1 MFDTVLIANRGEI
14 AVRTLRTLKRLGI
27 RGVAVYSNADRH
39 APHVREAD
47 VAVALG
53 GDKPADSYLRIDLIL
68 QAARDTGAQA
78 IYPGYGF
85 LSESAAFAEACEAAG
100 IAFIG
105 PTARQIREFGLKH
118 RARELAGA
126 AEVPMTPGT
135 GLLGN
140 LQDALDQAETI
151 GYPVM
156 LKSTAGGGGIGL
168 TRCQNADEL
177 TQAFESVQRMGTT
190 FFSDAGVF
198 LERYVD
204 DARHVEVQ
212 IFGDGHGR
220 VVALGERDC
229 SVQRRNQK
237 VIEET
242 PAPALPEATR
252 LALHR
257 AAIKLGESV
266 NYRSAGTVEF
276 IFDARRDAFYF
287 LEVNTRLQVEHP
299 VTEAV
304 TGLDLIECM
313 LRVAADDP
321 LDWEALTRAPRG
333 AAIEVRLYAED
344 PLKQFQP
351 SPGLLT
357 DVYFPPDVRVDGWIA
372 TGTDVPTFYDPMLAK
387 LIVHAD
393 TRAQALDALQEA
405 LARTRLSGIAT
416 NLDYLRQVIRTERF
430 RSGDVSTRLLDGF
443 VYQPHAIEVVQ
454 PGTYTSVQDY
464 PGRVGYWNIGV
475 PPSGPM
481 DDYAFRLG
489 NRILGNSPQAAG
501 IESTLI
507 GPTLR
512 FHSDTTIAL
521 TGARCDARLD
531 DAPVPMWAPV
541 HVRAGQVLN
550 VGRALSGCRTYI
562 AVQHGLDVPLYLGSR
577 STFALGKFGGHAGR
591 CLRTGDVLALMDA
604 AASLPDAQAW
614 PAGAQAPQALIPDYG
629 NTWEIGVLYGPHGA
643 PDFFTESAIDML
655 FASDWEVHYNSNR
668 LGVRLIGPKPT
679 WAREDGGEAGLHPSN
694 IHDCEYA
701 IGSINFTGD
710 SPVILTRD
718 GPSLGGFVCPATI
731 VRAELWKVGQV
742 KPGDKIRFK
751 RLSYDAA
758 VALESRIDQAIHTL
772 SAAGLGE
779 PVFPGAALA
788 ATPAGAAEATA
799 AANAVARAAHAPAG
813 ADGTAASADATGGAA
828 ADADADADAGASASA
843 TILAQTPAGQAYPGL
858 TCRQAGDGYLM
869 LEYGENILD
878 LALRLRIH
886 VLMQA
891 IGVAAIDGVLELSP
905 GVRSLQIRYDSQVIR
920 QGVLVD
926 RLLELDAKL
935 PDVSTLKI
943 PTRVVHLPMAFEDSA
958 TLAAV
963 DRYRE
968 TVRAQAPW
976 LPNNVD
982 FIQRINGL
990 ASREDVRQIVFDAS
1004 YMVLGL
1010 GDVYL
1015 GAPCAVPLDP
1025 RHRLLTS
1032 KYNPARTHTA
1042 EGTVGI
1048 GGVYMCIYGM
1058 DSPGGYQL
1066 VGRTLPI
1073 WNSFL
1078 KNDVFTDGEPW
1089 LLKFFDQVRFYPV
1102 TEAELDVLRE
1112 DFREGRA
1119 RVRIEEAV
1127 FDYAQYLDFLQ
1138 DNAASIQGFKQAQQ
1152 QAFATEVALW
1162 KADDVASTEPSLAP
1176 LDELALAAG
1185 ETLVSADLCG
1195 NIWKVLVEVDQEV
1208 AQGDTLVVVEAMKM
1222 ELAITAPQAGRV
1234 SAIRCQPG
1242 RPVNTGDPLIV
1253 MAAAS
1258 SNHPTAPE
1266 RETTRDESAGGGS
1279 TSDVSASGS
1288 STSGASAARAQG
1300 DAAPDASSASRVH

>member
-1 MFDTVLIANRGEI
+1 MFHTVLIANRGEI

-27 RGVAVYSNADRH
+27 RSVAVYSNADRH
-39 APHVREAD
+39 APHVRDAD
-47 VAVALG
+47 IAVALG

-68 QAARDTGAQA
+68 QAAKDHGAQA

-85 LSESAAFAEACEAAG
+85 LSESAEFADACDAAG

-105 PTARQIREFGLKH
+105 PTAHQIREFGLKH
-118 RARELAGA
+118 RARELAAQA
-126 AEVPMTPGT
+126 AVPMTPGT
-135 GLLGN
+135 GLLS
-140 LQDALDQAETI
+140 DVEEALVHADLI

-168 TRCQNADEL
+168 TRCANAPEL
-177 TQAFESVQRMGTT
+177 ARAFESVQRMGQT
-190 FFSDAGVF
+190 FFRDAGVF
-198 LERYVD
+198 IERYVD

-212 IFGDGHGR
+212 IFGDGKGR

-229 SVQRRNQK
+229 SLQRRNQK

-242 PAPALPEATR
+242 PAPRLPAATR
-252 LALHR
+252 AALHQ
-257 AAIKLGESV
+257 AAVSLGESV

-276 IFDARRDAFYF
+276 IYDAVRDAFYF

-313 LRVAADDP
+313 LQVAAGKA
-321 LDWEALTRAPRG
+321 LDWPALERAPSG
-333 AAIEVRLYAED
+333 AAFEVRLYAED
-344 PLKQFQP
+344 PLKQFLP
-351 SPGLLT
+351 SPGTLT
-357 DVYFPPDVRVDGWIA
+357 DVHFPPDVRVDGWIA
-372 TGTDVPTFYDPMLAK
+372 TGTEVPGFYDPMLAK
-387 LIVHAD
+387 LIVHGT
-393 TRAQALDALQEA
+393 TREAALEKLSRA
-405 LARTRLSGIAT
+405 LAATRLSGIAT
-416 NLDYLRQVIRTERF
+416 NLDYLRQVIEDERF
-430 RSGDVSTRLLDGF
+430 KAGEVYTRLLDSF
-443 VYQPHAIEVVQ
+443 IYRPRAIEVLQ

-481 DDYAFRLG
+481 DDYAFRMS
-489 NRILGNSPQAAG
+489 NRIIGNATDAAG
-501 IESTLI
+501 IETTLV

-512 FHSDTTIAL
+512 FHSDTVIAL
-521 TGARCDARLD
+521 TGAACNATLD
-531 DAPVPMWAPV
+531 DAPVVMWAPIA
-541 HVRAGQVLN
+541 VRAGQVL
-550 VGRALSGCRTYI
+550 VLGRAQSGCRNYL
-562 AVQHGLDVPLYLGSR
+562 AVEGGLDVPVYLGSR

-591 CLRTGDVLALMDA
+591 CLRAGDVIALMPA
-604 AASLPDAQAW
+604 LTSLPVSTVPYDST
-614 PAGAQAPQALIPDYG
+614 PAGASTRPPTHIGTPISQALIPLYG

-643 PDFFTESAIDML
+643 PDFFTQDAIDM
-655 FASDWEVHYNSNR
+655 FFDTDWEVHYNSNR

-742 KPGDKIRFK
+742 KPGDRIRFK
-751 RLSYDAA
+751 RLSYAEA
-758 VALESRIDQAIHTL
+758 VELETVQDHTINTL
-772 SAAGLGE
+772 AEPGTHAVPVAGTDE
-779 PVFPGAALA
+779 ISSTIVAHQA
-788 ATPAGAAEATA
+788 ATAT
-799 AANAVARAAHAPAG
+799 H
-813 ADGTAASADATGGAA
+813 
-828 ADADADADAGASASA
+828 
-843 TILAQTPAGQAYPGL
+843 PGL
-858 TCRQAGDGYLM
+858 TYRQAGDGYL
-869 LEYGENILD
+869 LIEYGDNILD
-878 LALRLRIH
+878 LALRLRIY
-886 VLMQA
+886 VFMQA
-891 IGVAAIDGVLELSP
+891 LESAAITGVLELSP
-905 GVRSLQIRYDSQVIR
+905 GVRSVQIRYDSQVIR
-920 QGVLVD
+920 QSALVAS
-926 RLLELDAKL
+926 LLAIDAAL

-943 PTRVVHLPMAFEDSA
+943 PTRILHLPMAFEDSA
-958 TLAAV
+958 TLSAV

-990 ASREDVRQIVFDAS
+990 PDRDEVSRIVFEAS

-1073 WNSFL
+1073 WNSFN
-1078 KNDVFTDGEPW
+1078 KNPAFTPGQPW
-1089 LLKFFDQVRFYPV
+1089 LLNFFDQIRFYPV
-1102 TEAELDVLRE
+1102 SEAELDILR
-1112 DFREGRA
+1112 DNFREGQSTIK
-1119 RVRIEEAV
+1119 IEETV
-1127 FDYAQYLDFLQ
+1127 FDYAEYLRFLD
-1138 DNAASIQGFKQAQQ
+1138 DNAESIGVFQAAQQ
-1152 QAFATEVALW
+1152 AAFTTEVALW
-1162 KADDVASTEPSLAP
+1162 RADDLAP
-1176 LDELALAAG
+1176 ADAPAEATEDVALTEG
-1185 ETLVSADLCG
+1185 QTLVSADLCG
-1195 NIWKVLVEVDQEV
+1195 NVWKVHVQVGQTV
-1208 AQGDTLVVVEAMKM
+1208 QAGDTLVIVEAMKM
-1222 ELAITAPQAGRV
+1222 ELAVLAPESGVIA
-1234 SAIRCQPG
+1234 SLHCQPG
-1242 RPVNTGDPLIV
+1242 KTVTPGDPLV
-1253 MAAAS
+1253 VLAAVVAQ
-1258 SNHPTAPE
+1258 P
-1266 RETTRDESAGGGS
+1266 GS
-1279 TSDVSASGS
+1279 VTCD
-1288 STSGASAARAQG
+1288 
-1300 DAAPDASSASRVH
+1300 